1 MVRMR
6 CKVSALLGKTLN
18 NIEVNNVNGGDE
30 IIFFCQD
37 GAKYRMYHEQ
47 DCSESV
53 FIEDIC
59 GSLPALIG
67 KPLTMAED
75 VSNKC
80 GRPAKDPW
88 VYSCTWTWYKFATV
102 TGYVTIRW
110 YGESNGQSSEGVD
123 FEIMEDDVNDRNY

>member
-1 MVRMR
+1 MR

-37 GAKYRMYHEQ
+37 ESKYRMYHEQ

-59 GSLPALIG
+59 GSLTALIG

-75 VSNKC
+75 VSNEC

-110 YGESNGQSSEGVD
+110 YGESNGYYSEGVD
-123 FEIMEDDVNDRNY
+123 FEIMEDKE